1 MRIFFVLFNAAIVWL
16 TRDAS
21 QLDSM
26 QDEASKNNK
35 EIAEDKLL
43 EQKKNLA

>member
-1 MRIFFVLFNAAIVWL
+1 MAD
-16 TRDAS
+16 DAS

-43 EQKKNLA
+43 EQKKKLGEYTFSS